1 MKVYLTPIKS
11 LQKSVALFGK
21 KAQDSR
27 GGCLQMNLDFGA
39 TSSQMIL
46 KLSPRRL
53 EGIAQGNIGIPLT
66 PLKIELLEASL
77 FTKVDPLTVQAGLLI
92 DDDALSRYLKVN
104 AYMKWIASIM
114 MLMRNLNNHVAAN
127 DLIEEL
133 LQFGDLGAN
142 MLVQGL

>member
-1 MKVYLTPIKS
+1 
-11 LQKSVALFGK
+11 
-21 KAQDSR
+21 
-27 GGCLQMNLDFGA
+27 MNLDFGA